1 MEAKIFDQTL
11 TFRGTLPVL
20 GGQAVMRNTD
30 VSTFS
35 IDINANSAMWAR
47 FERGWHVLIEDDG
60 RQMLTGVPDKI
71 TESASEG
78 VRDVT
83 LSGLCHMRYLRDMVT
98 IPDPTTAVTSQN
110 DSAYYKRSGLAET
123 VVKDM
128 IRSHVGQGA
137 RPENKRLMIVDPD
150 SGLGKQVAINSRFQ
164 NLLEEV
170 KSLAS
175 AGGIR
180 VQARM
185 VQVGTGHEI
194 RLGVVEGRDL
204 RKAVR
209 LSQTNGALDGYT
221 LEESAPTLTRVLVG
235 GQGEGTARTLILRE
249 GNPNDWGINALQFE
263 DRRDTDDVADL
274 RQAGD
279 EALEGGQESASIT
292 IGVNEIPHLRFGERF
307 DLGDTVKVEL
317 NTGVEINDVVQ
328 SADITWS
335 ETGRSVKLQ
344 VGPVAEEL
352 DAPAWVK
359 RVHALRSQ
367 LRRIQAR

>member
-1 MEAKIFDQTL
+1 MEAKIFDQNL

-20 GGQAVMRNTD
+20 GGQAILRNTD

-47 FERGWHVLIEDDG
+47 FEHGWHVLIEDDG
-60 RQMLTGVPDKI
+60 RQMLTGIPDKI
-71 TESASEG
+71 TETAAKG
-78 VRDVT
+78 IRDVT

-98 IPDPTTAVTSQN
+98 IPDPARPVTSQS

-128 IRSHVGQGA
+128 VRSHVGQDA
-137 RPENKRLMIVDPD
+137 RPENKRLLVVDPD
-150 SGLGKQVAINSRFQ
+150 KGLGKQVAINSRFQ

-170 KSLAS
+170 KSIAA

-185 VQVGTGHEI
+185 IPAGAGHEI

-204 RKAVR
+204 QKAVR
-209 LSQTNGALDGYT
+209 LSQINGALDGYT

-235 GQGEGTARTLILRE
+235 GQGEGAARTLILRE
-249 GNPNDWGINALQFE
+249 GNPNDWGVNVLQFQ
-263 DRRDTDDVADL
+263 DRRDTDDDADL

-279 EALEGGQESASIT
+279 ETLEEGQASASIS
-292 IGVNEIPHLRFGERF
+292 IEVNEIPHLRFGERF
-307 DLGDTVKVEL
+307 DLGDTVKIEL

-335 ETGRSVKLQ
+335 ETGRAVKLQ
-344 VGPVAEEL
+344 VGPVAEDL

-359 RVHALRSQ
+359 RVHELRSQ

>member
-11 TFRGTLPVL
+11 AFRGTLPVI
-20 GGQAVMRNTD
+20 GGQAVLRNTD

-35 IDINANSAMWAR
+35 IDINANSAMWER
-47 FERGWHVLIEDDG
+47 FERGWHVLIEDEG
-60 RQMLTGVPDKI
+60 QQILTGIPDKI
-71 TESASEG
+71 TETASTG
-78 VRDVT
+78 IRDVT
-83 LSGLCHMRYLRDMVT
+83 LSGQCHMRYLRDMIT
-98 IPDPTTAVTSQN
+98 IPDPSTVVTSQK
-110 DSAYYKRSGLAET
+110 DSAYYKRSGRAET

-128 IRSHVGQGA
+128 VRSHVGQDA
-137 RPENKRLMIVDPD
+137 RPENKRLLVVDPD
-150 SGLGKQVAINSRFQ
+150 KGLGTQVAINSRFQ
-164 NLLEEV
+164 NLMEEV
-170 KSLAS
+170 KSLAVT
-175 AGGIR
+175 GGIR
-180 VQARM
+180 VEARM
-185 VQVGTGHEI
+185 VQAGTGHEI

-209 LSQTNGALDGYT
+209 LSQINGALDGYT
-221 LEESAPTLTRVLVG
+221 LEESAPASTRVLVG

-249 GNPNDWGINALQFE
+249 GNPNDWGVNALQFQ

-279 EALEGGQESASIT
+279 ETLEEGQASASIT
-292 IGVNEIPHLRFGERF
+292 IDVNEIPHLRFGERF

-328 SADITWS
+328 SADITWA
-335 ETGRSVKLQ
+335 ETGRTVKLQ
-344 VGPVAEEL
+344 VGPVADDL

-359 RVHALRSQ
+359 RVHKLRSQ